1 MRHHVRMVSR
11 YVVTGANRGLGLE
24 FAKRLLEQG
33 HEVIATSRDG
43 IVGAPGARVEALDV
57 AEPASVA
64 AFAERLGGLP
74 IDVLLNNAGRQYRV
88 GAVEEIDFDEMADV
102 FNVNAFGPLR
112 VTRALLP
119 NLRAGSD
126 RRVIHVSTRMGS
138 FGEFEG
144 GGMYGYRASKAA
156 LNMLH
161 RCLAEELAGEGFLC
175 VAFHPGWVRTDMGG
189 SDATLSIE
197 ESVAGMLA
205 VLDGLSPEQH
215 GAFLNYDGTPLPW

>member
-1 MRHHVRMVSR
+1 MKSR
-11 YVVTGANRGLGLE
+11 YLVTGTNRGLGLE
-24 FAKRLLEQG
+24 FTKRLLERG

-43 IVGAPGARVEALDV
+43 KVDAPGARAEALDV
-57 AEPASVA
+57 ADEGSVA
-64 AFAERLGGLP
+64 AFAERLGDLP
-74 IDVLLNNAGRQYRV
+74 IDVLVNNAGRQYRA
-88 GAVEEIDFDEMADV
+88 GAIEDLDFDEMADV

-119 NLRAGSD
+119 NLRAGSGK
-126 RRVIHVSTRMGS
+126 RVIHVSTRMGS

-161 RCLAEELAGEGFLC
+161 RCLSEELRGEGFLC

-189 SDATLSIE
+189 SEATLSVE

-205 VLDGLSPEQH
+205 VIDGMTPEHH

>member
-1 MRHHVRMVSR
+1 MVSR

-24 FAKRLLEQG
+24 LTKRLLERGEQ
-33 HEVIATSRDG
+33 VIATSRTG
-43 IVGAPGARVEALDV
+43 EVNAPGAR
-57 AEPASVA
+57 
-64 AFAERLGGLP
+64 AERLDVSDATSVEAFADRLDGLP
-74 IDVLLNNAGRQYRV
+74 IDGIFNNAGRQYRV
-88 GAVEEIDFDEMADV
+88 GAVDEIDFDEMADV
-102 FNVNAFGPLR
+102 FNINAFGPLR

-119 NLRAGSD
+119 NLRAGSGK
-126 RRVIHVSTRMGS
+126 RVIHISTRMGS

-161 RCLAEELAGEGFLC
+161 RCLSEELGGEGFLC

-189 SDATLSIE
+189 MEATLSVE
-197 ESVAGMLA
+197 ESVAGMLN
-205 VLDGLSPEQH
+205 VFDGLSARDH

>member
-1 MRHHVRMVSR
+1 MNAR

-24 FAKRLLEQG
+24 FTKRLVEQE

-43 IVGAPGARVEALDV
+43 RVDAPGARAEKLDV
-57 AEPASVA
+57 ADPASVT
-64 AFAERLGGLP
+64 AFAERLDGLP
-74 IDVLLNNAGRQYRV
+74 VDLLLNNAGRQYRV
-88 GAVEEIDFDEMADV
+88 GAIEEIDFEEMADV
-102 FNVNAFGPLR
+102 FEVNAFGPLR

-119 NLRAGSD
+119 NLRAGAGK
-126 RRVIHVSTRMGS
+126 RVIHVSTRMGS

-161 RCLAEELAGEGFLC
+161 RCLAEELGPEGFLC
-175 VAFHPGWVRTDMGG
+175 LALHPGWVRTDMGG
-189 SDATLSIE
+189 AEATLSVE
-197 ESVAGMLA
+197 ESVAGMLR
-205 VLDGLSPEQH
+205 VIDGLTSDDH